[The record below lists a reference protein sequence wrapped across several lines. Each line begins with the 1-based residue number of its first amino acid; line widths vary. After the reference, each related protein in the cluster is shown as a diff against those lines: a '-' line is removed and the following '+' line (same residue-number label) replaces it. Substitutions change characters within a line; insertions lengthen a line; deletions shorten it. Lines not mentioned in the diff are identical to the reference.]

1 MGITI
6 SKKVLY
12 RETIDYIMIAIGC
25 ISYSIG
31 WTIFL
36 LPNDIST
43 GGVAGLSSIV
53 FWAFN
58 IKVSYTYFSLNALLL
73 VVALKTLGWRFC
85 VKTIY
90 GVIVMTISVGLL
102 REYVPDPTI
111 MKGEP
116 FMAALIGSL
125 FCGTGLGF
133 CLSYNGSSGGSDIV
147 AAIVNKYRDISLGRV
162 LVLVDTSIVT
172 LSYVVLKDWERVIY
186 GYLSLVIV
194 SFVLDQVVNSG
205 RRSVQFLIISER
217 YNEICKQVTETPPH
231 RGCTIIDAHGYYSG
245 QTTKVVLVVTRQREA
260 RVLYHLINDIDP
272 QAFVTQSQV
281 MGVFGQGFDKFK
293 IKSKNNNKKSNE
305 ATALKTE

>member
-1 MGITI
+1 MGITL

-133 CLSYNGSSGGSDIV
+133 CLSYNGSTGGSDIV

-162 LVLVDTSIVT
+162 LILVDTSIVT
-172 LSYVVLKDWERVIY
+172 LSYVVLKDWERVIF

-217 YNEICKQVTETPPH
+217 YNEICKQITETPPH

-293 IKSKNNNKKSNE
+293 VKSKNNNKKSNE

>member
-1 MGITI
+1 MGITL

-133 CLSYNGSSGGSDIV
+133 CLSYNGSTGGSDIV

-162 LVLVDTSIVT
+162 LILVDTSIVT

-217 YNEICKQVTETPPH
+217 YNEICKQITETPPH

-293 IKSKNNNKKSNE
+293 VKSKNNNKKSNE

>member
-133 CLSYNGSSGGSDIV
+133 CLSYNGSTGGSDIV

-162 LVLVDTSIVT
+162 LILVDTSIVT
-172 LSYVVLKDWERVIY
+172 LSYVVLKDWEHVIY

-194 SFVLDQVVNSG
+194 SFVLDLVVNSG

-217 YNEICKQVTETPPH
+217 YNEICKQITETPPH

-293 IKSKNNNKKSNE
+293 VKSKNNNKKSNE

>member
-162 LVLVDTSIVT
+162 LILVDTSIVT

-217 YNEICKQVTETPPH
+217 YNEICKQITETPPH

-293 IKSKNNNKKSNE
+293 VKSKNNNKKSNE

>member
-12 RETIDYIMIAIGC
+12 RETLDYIMIAIGC

-133 CLSYNGSSGGSDIV
+133 CLSYNGSTGGSDIV

-162 LVLVDTSIVT
+162 LILVDTSIVT

-217 YNEICKQVTETPPH
+217 YNEICKQITETPPH

-293 IKSKNNNKKSNE
+293 VKSKNNNKKSNE

>member
-6 SKKVLY
+6 SKNVLY
-12 RETIDYIMIAIGC
+12 RETLDYIMIAIGC

-217 YNEICKQVTETPPH
+217 YNEICKQVAETPPH

>member
-1 MGITI
+1 MGITL

-133 CLSYNGSSGGSDIV
+133 CLSYNGSTGGSDIV

-162 LVLVDTSIVT
+162 LILVDTSIVT

-217 YNEICKQVTETPPH
+217 YNEICKQITETPPH

-293 IKSKNNNKKSNE
+293 VKSKKNNKKSNE

>member
-1 MGITI
+1 MVITI
-6 SKKVLY
+6 SKRVLY
-12 RETIDYIMIAIGC
+12 RETLDYIMIAIGC

>member
-1 MGITI
+1 MGITL

-162 LVLVDTSIVT
+162 LILVDTSIVT

-217 YNEICKQVTETPPH
+217 YNEICKQITETPPH

-293 IKSKNNNKKSNE
+293 VKSKNNNKKSNE

>member
-1 MGITI
+1 MGITL

-133 CLSYNGSSGGSDIV
+133 CLSYNGSTGGSDIV

-162 LVLVDTSIVT
+162 LILVDTSIVT

-217 YNEICKQVTETPPH
+217 YNEICKQITETPPH

-293 IKSKNNNKKSNE
+293 VKSKNNNKKSNE
-305 ATALKTE
+305 STALKTE

>member
-6 SKKVLY
+6 SKNVLY
-12 RETIDYIMIAIGC
+12 RETLDYIMIAIGC

-260 RVLYHLINDIDP
+260 RVLYYLINDIDP

>member
-1 MGITI
+1 MGITL

-162 LVLVDTSIVT
+162 LILVDTSIVT

-217 YNEICKQVTETPPH
+217 YNEICKQITETPPH

-293 IKSKNNNKKSNE
+293 VKSKNNNKKSI
-305 ATALKTE
+305 AVR

>member
-12 RETIDYIMIAIGC
+12 RETLDYIMIAIGC

-53 FWAFN
+53 YWAFN

-305 ATALKTE
+305 ATGLKTE

>member
-1 MGITI
+1 MGITL

-217 YNEICKQVTETPPH
+217 YNEICKQITETPPH

-293 IKSKNNNKKSNE
+293 VKSKNNNKKSNE